1 MSIALYNNIAI
12 VDAYVVCEVAGV
24 VMEVF
29 GTSVSG
35 DVTDCAVK
43 AEVVIDVTVA
53 DETLVVFNIVGL
65 IFVISVVFE
74 AVEVIDAQFK
84 LVVLKSVVLMFN
96 LSPVLSVTVVKA
108 DVSTGVETVDALPL
122 DAVLV
127 LSFLVVFTVN
137 GAFIVGY

>member
-12 VDAYVVCEVAGV
+12 VVAYVVCEVAGV

-29 GTSVSG
+29 GTSG

-65 IFVISVVFE
+65 VLIFVISVVFE

-84 LVVLKSVVLMFN
+84 LVILKSVVLMFN
-96 LSPVLSVTVVKA
+96 LFPVLSVT
-108 DVSTGVETVDALPL
+108 VSTGVETVDALPL